1 MQVVQGLETRIP
13 SPSVPAAAAIANRNE
28 PSTSILP
35 GLGARIGTVCILF
48 VAVFYL
54 STIREGHD
62 WGDDFSQYILHAA
75 NLASGAPY
83 APTRYLYNPDNPVTG
98 PQQYPPGFP
107 LHPPFAGDEWLIS
120 TPHCLPLAPAPS
132 PAGKILRY

>member
-1 MQVVQGLETRIP
+1 MAPVMHPDGGVP
-13 SPSVPAAAAIANRNE
+13 SLAGPRA
-28 PSTSILP
+28 
-35 GLGARIGTVCILF
+35 GTLAGMLCVLI

-62 WGDDFSQYILHAA
+62 WGDDFSQYILHAE

-83 APTRYLYNPDNPVTG
+83 APTRYLYNPADPVTG

-107 LHPPFAGDEWLIS
+107 IA
-120 TPHCLPLAPAPS
+120 LAPIVWTF
-132 PAGKILRY
+132 GLELRPMKVEIVLFFVAALFLIHRLARSL

>member
-1 MQVVQGLETRIP
+1 M
-13 SPSVPAAAAIANRNE
+13 PAAPAIANGKE
-28 PSTSILP
+28 PSKSILP
-35 GLGARIGTVCILF
+35 GLGPRTGTICILF

-62 WGDDFSQYILHAA
+62 WGDDFSQYILHAE

-83 APTRYLYNPDNPVTG
+83 APTRYLYNPDDPVTG

-107 LHPPFAGDEWLIS
+107 IA
-120 TPHCLPLAPAPS
+120 LAPIVWTLGS
-132 PAGKILRY
+132 SCGQ